1 METRL
6 DLTHDFRSGQ
16 MKQDAGAL
24 SMGAPFSFCSS
35 EKIFTHWSPKR
46 RQDAGGVR
54 FLGAKIEIPIEG
66 VCRLGRHVCQRCAR
80 CTYRSTGPYL
90 TVT

>member
-24 SMGAPFSFCSS
+24 SMGAPFSFCKFG
-35 EKIFTHWSPKR
+35 EDIYALELQKTPR
-46 RQDAGGVR
+46 RRWCQV
-54 FLGAKIEIPIEG
+54 LGAKIEIPIEG
-66 VCRLGRHVCQRCAR
+66 VCRLGRHVCQRCAQ

-90 TVT
+90 T